1 MKDESFITY
10 SVVVPLSDEQESV
23 PPLYIR
29 LTEVMDST
37 GEPYE
42 LVFVDDG
49 SRDDTYKVLLDI
61 YEHDRRVNVL
71 RLRRSFGPA
80 TALQAG
86 LDFASGVVLITMDG
100 GLRNNPEDIP
110 LFLAKLE
117 EGYELVSGCRVTRED
132 DGLWRQLVRRLA
144 SGFITRL
151 TGIRLRD
158 LGSTFRAYR
167 REDFGTTS
175 TGQPYRS
182 LLALASSAGAR
193 IAEVP
198 IQGAAPKSEKSIGEI
213 RQLTRALFDLLIVK
227 FLLNSSR
234 RPLRLLGL
242 TGVAA
247 SLLGAAICAVLT
259 LGKVFLGTPVFER
272 HGFLLL
278 LGIACF
284 LGGLQLIGISMLWA
298 LLGHAAGESQ
308 NKPVYALREIKSRRE
323 AGDSAESARP
333 SGSSER

>member
-1 MKDESFITY
+1 
-10 SVVVPLSDEQESV
+10 
-23 PPLYIR
+23 
-29 LTEVMDST
+29 
-37 GEPYE
+37 
-42 LVFVDDG
+42 
-49 SRDDTYKVLLDI
+49 
-61 YEHDRRVNVL
+61 
-71 RLRRSFGPA
+71 
-80 TALQAG
+80 
-86 LDFASGVVLITMDG
+86 
-100 GLRNNPEDIP
+100 
-110 LFLAKLE
+110 
-117 EGYELVSGCRVTRED
+117 
-132 DGLWRQLVRRLA
+132 
-144 SGFITRL
+144 
-151 TGIRLRD
+151 
-158 LGSTFRAYR
+158 
-167 REDFGTTS
+167 
-175 TGQPYRS
+175 
-182 LLALASSAGAR
+182 
-193 IAEVP
+193 
-198 IQGAAPKSEKSIGEI
+198 
-213 RQLTRALFDLLIVK
+213 LLIVK

-284 LGGLQLIGISMLWA
+284 LGGLQLIGISMLGA